1 MQLDDTIHTLAKEV
15 FSIQTLRPF
24 QHVVIQR
31 ILELDQQS
39 ADHSGLLVTL
49 PTGSGKSLCFML
61 PSLLVEGLT
70 VIVYPLLSLMND
82 QVRRFTSKGIGCVAI
97 QGGQTQELRKRLFDD
112 LALQKCKVVITNAEC
127 LGQASVIAE
136 LARHR
141 ISLLVIDEAHTIVR
155 WGEGFRPALAAL
167 GPLIAF
173 LPIKQVLC
181 FTATAD
187 DGVVEGL
194 NHLIFTKHK
203 PHVVRASSDRPNI
216 SYHVF
221 RTLCKDHTL
230 STLLEHSLSRPAIVF
245 CNTRE
250 GTHFACN
257 AFLRSHPGIPCRYYH
272 AGLDANQRKA
282 LEAWFENQKE
292 GVLFSTNAFGMGV
305 DKSNIRTVIHREV
318 PGDAL
323 SYLQESGRAG
333 RDGNHSRAVVLL
345 DGTEKEGLAALFSS
359 TTACH
364 RQSLLAE
371 LGEELEFCNGCDV
384 CRHSVYTER
393 EGEAALLR
401 CIAVHPLHYSPS
413 SLSALLSY
421 KKAYNSFS
429 RTLSGWTQKEVR
441 SALHLLLAE
450 GKVGTTKRHR
460 RLFLRYEA
468 YGRLLTSLQ
477 LYRMLKYGTKRT
489 GKHTNKNVPYASPPV
504 PSGETGA
511 TQAYT
516 PSTETGFLMEEIVP
530 VAHPR

>member
-1 MQLDDTIHTLAKEV
+1 MGMQLEATIHTLAKEV
-15 FSIQTLRPF
+15 FGIHTLRPF

-39 ADHSGLLVTL
+39 VDHRGLLVTL

-70 VIVYPLLSLMND
+70 IIVYPLLSLMND

-127 LGQASVIAE
+127 MGQASVIAE

-292 GVLFSTNAFGMGV
+292 GVLFSTNAFGIV
-305 DKSNIRTVIHREV
+305 NDPYIRIN
-318 PGDAL
+318 AIL
-323 SYLQESGRAG
+323 
-333 RDGNHSRAVVLL
+333 
-345 DGTEKEGLAALFSS
+345 
-359 TTACH
+359 
-364 RQSLLAE
+364 
-371 LGEELEFCNGCDV
+371 
-384 CRHSVYTER
+384 
-393 EGEAALLR
+393 
-401 CIAVHPLHYSPS
+401 
-413 SLSALLSY
+413 
-421 KKAYNSFS
+421 
-429 RTLSGWTQKEVR
+429 
-441 SALHLLLAE
+441 
-450 GKVGTTKRHR
+450 
-460 RLFLRYEA
+460 
-468 YGRLLTSLQ
+468 
-477 LYRMLKYGTKRT
+477 
-489 GKHTNKNVPYASPPV
+489 
-504 PSGETGA
+504 
-511 TQAYT
+511 
-516 PSTETGFLMEEIVP
+516 
-530 VAHPR
+530 